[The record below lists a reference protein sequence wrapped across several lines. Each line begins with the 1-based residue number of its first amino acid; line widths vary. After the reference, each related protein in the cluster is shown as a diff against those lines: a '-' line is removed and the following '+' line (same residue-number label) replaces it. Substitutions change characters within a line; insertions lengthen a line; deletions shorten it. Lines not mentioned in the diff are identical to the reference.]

1 MPEVTHP
8 PSGQYPKSAE
18 VHHLDLTAAADHLRA
33 KLPGSRRQTESLAR
47 EAGVS
52 IVMMAMEA
60 GDAIRDHSAEG
71 ASTVQLL
78 DGHITVT
85 YSDQE
90 TELREGEML
99 FFQPGV
105 RHHLRAEEQSIVLLT
120 ITGAETVTVKS

>member
-1 MPEVTHP
+1 MPEVTHTP
-8 PSGQYPKSAE
+8 TGQYPKPAE
-18 VHHLDLTAAADHLRA
+18 VHHLDLTATADQLRA

-71 ASTVQLL
+71 VSTIQLL

-85 YSDQE
+85 YSDRE

-99 FFQPGV
+99 VFQPGV
-105 RHHLRAEEQSIVLLT
+105 RHHLRAEEQSVVLMT
-120 ITGAETVTVKS
+120 ITGAEAITIKQ